1 MTTPDKW
8 QTPDR
13 AVKVY
18 SVAQASNSLTSID
31 YKPNDG
37 LLRLVTTSELVWV
50 DPRFH
55 TTPVLALKHER
66 EYDRTLSSHGVS
78 IGDSA
83 HAIFVKTFI
92 PNPPI
97 YS

>member
-1 MTTPDKW
+1 M
-8 QTPDR
+8 
-13 AVKVY
+13 Y

-31 YKPNDG
+31 YKHDG
-37 LLRLVTTSELVWV
+37 LLRLVTTGELVWV

-83 HAIFVKTFI
+83 HAIFIKTFI